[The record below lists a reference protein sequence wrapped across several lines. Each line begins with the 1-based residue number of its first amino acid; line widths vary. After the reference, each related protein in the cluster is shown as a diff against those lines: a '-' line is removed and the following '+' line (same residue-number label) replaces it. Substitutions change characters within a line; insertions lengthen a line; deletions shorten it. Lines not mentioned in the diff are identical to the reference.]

1 MGYLDSRRF
10 DLYSNYQITSPNLET
25 PMATRPKK
33 YTLET
38 ICQEIDK
45 FRPVP
50 CPDEIL
56 DLLPES
62 WNFISRDELRA
73 GYWGQTPQ
81 YNNKIGETIKSP
93 LFDFLRFSSSEIM
106 GHHFTFHHPDLTKL
120 IIKLYVRK

>member
-1 MGYLDSRRF
+1 
-10 DLYSNYQITSPNLET
+10 
-25 PMATRPKK
+25 MATRPKK

-56 DLLPES
+56 NSLPKS
-62 WNFISRDELRA
+62 WDFIPRDELRA
-73 GYWGQTPQ
+73 GYWGDNKQ
-81 YNNKIGETIKSP
+81 YDNKIKETINSP
-93 LFDFLRFSSSEIM
+93 LFDFLRFGASEIN
-106 GHHFTFHHPDLTKL
+106 GHNFTHHHPDLIKL